1 MLLSVSRMIQE
12 ECCLPT
18 PPCSQSV
25 ASDTQRVSTTG
36 PARGWSGGRGGGR
49 SPHAGPGAFNSM
61 QANATAGQMAGMQLN
76 SPGQPTQ
83 RQAHK
88 FVPTCYAPS
97 V

>member
-1 MLLSVSRMIQE
+1 MIQE
-12 ECCLPT
+12 EYCLPM

-25 ASDTQRVSTTG
+25 ASDTQWVSITG

-49 SPHAGPGAFNSM
+49 GPHAGPGAFNSM

-76 SPGQPTQ
+76 SPGQPKQ
-83 RQAHK
+83 NPAHK
-88 FVPTCYAPS
+88 LVPTCYTPS